1 MVRYLGAV
9 GPSGDDSDFLRNL
22 SSFWIVRIFCCT
34 FWSTH
39 FSGIQPIH
47 LVPSSPRSPPRLWW
61 HNRHHLLGPRGGSGF
76 GFDLAKWW
84 AMTSRSDYKKMA
96 AFILGEL
103 SCSFSLSLSDHLIWG
118 LCVLR
123 GDWHTE
129 DLRAPVDS
137 SSQLASHLSEP
148 AWNWILCSQVNLQVT
163 VASSNVF
170 MRYPELESSNWEA
183 LRNYEIIS
191 IGCCKSL
198 SVFY

>member
-1 MVRYLGAV
+1 MLSPAKLIWARHCC
-9 GPSGDDSDFLRNL
+9 DSKDMSKNSLIL
-22 SSFWIVRIFCCT
+22 PV
-34 FWSTH
+34 
-39 FSGIQPIH
+39 
-47 LVPSSPRSPPRLWW
+47 PRSRAEFPLPVCEL
-61 HNRHHLLGPRGGSGF
+61 HVTSNF
-76 GFDLAKWW
+76 FDLAKWW